1 VSQEASLVQEV
12 VYMLQDL
19 AAKEG
24 EPTSKV
30 RKHIKTLDVRMETD

>member
-1 VSQEASLVQEV
+1 VSQEASLVQED

-24 EPTSKV
+24 EPTSKI
-30 RKHIKTLDVRMETD
+30 RKHVKMTSKPWI